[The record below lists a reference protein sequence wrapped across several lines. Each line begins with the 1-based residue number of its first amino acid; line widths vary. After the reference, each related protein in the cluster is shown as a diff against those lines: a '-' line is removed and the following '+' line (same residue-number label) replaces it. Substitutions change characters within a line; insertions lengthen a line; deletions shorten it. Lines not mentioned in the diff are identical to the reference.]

1 MKNEPLAY
9 RMRPK
14 TIDDVISQ
22 DHLVGPKAII
32 RRMLET
38 KRLTSMIF
46 YGPPGIGKTSIAQDI
61 AGSTQYKFRQIN
73 AVTKTIKDKKLVVE
87 NAKNHAQIKVMIDDN
102 QRLDK

>member
-32 RRMLET
+32 RRMVET

-46 YGPPGIGKTSIAQDI
+46 YGPQ
-61 AGSTQYKFRQIN
+61 
-73 AVTKTIKDKKLVVE
+73 E
-87 NAKNHAQIKVMIDDN
+87 
-102 QRLDK
+102 

>member
-32 RRMLET
+32 RRMVET
-38 KRLTSMIF
+38 KRSEEHTSELQ
-46 YGPPGIGKTSIAQDI
+46 S
-61 AGSTQYKFRQIN
+61 R
-73 AVTKTIKDKKLVVE
+73 
-87 NAKNHAQIKVMIDDN
+87 
-102 QRLDK
+102 

>member
-22 DHLVGPKAII
+22 NHLVGPKAII
-32 RRMLET
+32 RRMVET

-46 YGPPGIGKTSIAQDI
+46 MAPRNRKNKHCTS
-61 AGSTQYKFRQIN
+61 YCR
-73 AVTKTIKDKKLVVE
+73 
-87 NAKNHAQIKVMIDDN
+87 
-102 QRLDK
+102 